1 LIGEEEKWR
10 EGEGWGCIDVIG
22 LAPGYSAGLPL
33 KVPERPLC
41 ASAEVADPH
50 SLGMPSTYWD
60 MGAG

>member
-1 LIGEEEKWR
+1 V
-10 EGEGWGCIDVIG
+10 EGRRGLGMYVDVIG